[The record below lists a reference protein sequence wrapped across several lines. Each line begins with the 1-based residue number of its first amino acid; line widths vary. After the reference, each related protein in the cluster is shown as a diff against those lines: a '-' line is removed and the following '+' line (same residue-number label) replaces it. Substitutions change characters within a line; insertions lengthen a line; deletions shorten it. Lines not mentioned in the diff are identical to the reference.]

1 MPKKAPNNY
10 TIDTISSL
18 GEDIVSMITQTTF
31 LKMKHLLKGGDKK
44 DRANRGDKET
54 ASGEVNVA

>member
-10 TIDTISSL
+10 TDNLS
-18 GEDIVSMITQTTF
+18 EDETP
-31 LKMKHLLKGGDKK
+31 KGAGDKK

>member
-10 TIDTISSL
+10 TDNLS
-18 GEDIVSMITQTTF
+18 EDETP
-31 LKMKHLLKGGDKK
+31 KGGDKK
-44 DRANRGDKET
+44 DGANRGDKET

>member
-10 TIDTISSL
+10 TDNLS
-18 GEDIVSMITQTTF
+18 EDETP
-31 LKMKHLLKGGDKK
+31 KGRDKK

-54 ASGEVNVA
+54 ASGEVNVT